1 MRGEEPV
8 LGGHEDEHSP
18 AQGQVRRGNP
28 LRVALVHGRAIKENK
43 AMDGWAVTALGF
55 VAGLLSTSSFVPQLI
70 KAWKESDLHGISR
83 RMYAVNL
90 CSFALWTTYGA
101 LIGSLPV
108 IVFN

>member
-1 MRGEEPV
+1 
-8 LGGHEDEHSP
+8 
-18 AQGQVRRGNP
+18 
-28 LRVALVHGRAIKENK
+28 
-43 AMDGWAVTALGF
+43 MDGWPVTVLGF

-90 CSFALWTTYGA
+90 CSFTLWTTYGA

-108 IVFN
+108 IVYNALCFVLSAAILTLKLRKSGSAGKAPA